1 LKEYKALERL
11 RKYLAETSDFEDDT
25 KKFFVAAVTLDVKGQ
40 ILSIRSNSYK
50 THPKM
55 VKLSQSAQWGTKKIF
70 LHAEV
75 AALVSSQNKVH
86 TIIIARMRRDGSLAI
101 ARPCPICQLAIKE
114 AKVKKIYFTNE
125 QGELTLLK
133 EHV

>member
-1 LKEYKALERL
+1 LREYRALERL
-11 RKYLAETSDFEDDT
+11 RRFLEDTSDFDDDT

-50 THPKM
+50 THPRM
-55 VKLSQSAQWGTKKIF
+55 VKLSRSAQWGSKKIF

-114 AKVKKIYFTNE
+114 AKVKKVYFTNE

-133 EHV
+133 EHS